1 MEAHCLLD
9 QSMETRMA
17 ALMAQKR
24 DRGHHW
30 ALRMVLRLGPRSV
43 MVVWNHWA
51 GSLECHWVQ
60 MMVGHSV
67 LGPEMDS
74 TKELQKAQ
82 QKVLRLHLD
91 LWKDVGLDWNWGQKK
106 EADSMMAKQMDS
118 EMDFQRALWKAAGH
132 RLALQRDL
140 H

>member
-1 MEAHCLLD
+1 M
-9 QSMETRMA
+9 
-17 ALMAQKR
+17 
-24 DRGHHW
+24 
-30 ALRMVLRLGPRSV
+30 
-43 MVVWNHWA
+43 
-51 GSLECHWVQ
+51 
-60 MMVGHSV
+60 
-67 LGPEMDS
+67 GPEMDS